1 MSGQRSEPDE
11 LAKVA
16 EQLKVSEALR
26 AEAQAHLRAAS
37 DVLQAINQSRGDVE
51 PVFESILKRAVELC
65 DAAYGF
71 ILRYDGQAIA
81 VSSSTQSRFR
91 GTSATP
97 DVLADAGE
105 ARKSRGPRC
114 A

>member
-1 MSGQRSEPDE
+1 VSGQRSEPDE

-81 VSSSTQSRFR
+81 LVAQHNLDSEGLRLL
-91 GTSATP
+91 P
-97 DVLADAGE
+97 DVLADAGQ